1 MCGVC
6 RLGVGG
12 RRFAGGSLRVHAGA
26 RVDVCGG
33 TGVGSKYRSAFA
45 PAFSLCLEPY
55 FTAQFQCA
63 QASTTGRPRAAWMAS
78 HAASARTMGAWAV
91 DRRCLGRKRTC
102 LCRVVISVVIYNFFD
117 RFCRLVLRRWVSGL
131 CWCTAADSLGLRAAS
146 VVLAMTAVATTT
158 AAMILETEES
168 MIGLWEKPMEEI

>member
-1 MCGVC
+1 MDRCVC
-6 RLGVGG
+6 TQAHAWMYVGAQGLGQNT
-12 RRFAGGSLRVHAGA
+12 A
-26 RVDVCGG
+26 
-33 TGVGSKYRSAFA
+33 AFA

-63 QASTTGRPRAAWMAS
+63 RASTTGRPRAAWMAS

-168 MIGLWEKPMEEI
+168 MLIGVFGKMEEISNSEEFKKTPL